1 MEGQRV
7 EKKPEGKKKIWVI
20 AGAAAAVVLCAYLG
34 LCAWVGSQSTIF
46 PHVSVAGLDV
56 SGMTAEQAGA
66 FLEKTLS
73 EQGGQAVVEVTY
85 GDWTGTVTAEDLDNI
100 SCQES
105 AAQAQRVGR
114 EHFLTQGAAYAAHL
128 FSVSADLPFYLTG
141 VEPQAL
147 LKLAEQAE
155 QVVGDTTESTYE
167 VSGGQLVMTKGRT
180 GVHMDGSALWA
191 DLQAA
196 FEGEDGVFAEK
207 FGQGKDGAVV
217 RQIQLPV
224 TETAPQEPDFDAIR
238 AAVAT
243 EPQDAKMD
251 PETFTITDHVMG
263 VDVDVQTLKA
273 AYESAG
279 EGEEFSVPLILTE
292 PKETKE
298 SLESKLFADVLGE
311 ASTNLIGTAS
321 RQFNVKLA
329 ASAVNGAIILP
340 GEVFSFNGLTGS
352 RSAAMGYKTA
362 TVYNNGKTVQEVG
375 GGVCQTSS
383 TIYYAFLH
391 TNLEVVERV
400 NHGYRSDYVPD
411 GFDATVYYPVTD
423 FKFRNSTDYPIKVL
437 IYSEWRNGREVMVSK
452 ILGTNVDGVYAVPSS
467 TTFDWVYPTTVYQ
480 PDETIPQGTTKVDTV
495 QNPYTGVKAR
505 TYRSIYD
512 RDGNLI
518 ETQDMGLSVYKMRPK
533 TILYNPA
540 DGDPS
545 TWENGV
551 PPTPVT
557 TEPDP
562 GTTEPVP
569 TDPGATGPV
578 PADPGLPDPGAV
590 ETEPENTQPDDPV
603 SQDIPVD

>member
-105 AAQAQRVGR
+105 AARAQRVGR
-114 EHFLTQGAAYAAHL
+114 GHFLTQGASYVAHL
-128 FSVSADLPFYLTG
+128 TFASSDLPFYLTA

-155 QVVGDTTESTYE
+155 QVVGDATESTYE

-180 GVHMDGSALWA
+180 GVHMDAPALWSALRE
-191 DLQAA
+191 A

-533 TILYNPA
+533 TILHNPA

-545 TWENGV
+545 
-551 PPTPVT
+551 
-557 TEPDP
+557 
-562 GTTEPVP
+562 
-569 TDPGATGPV
+569 
-578 PADPGLPDPGAV
+578 
-590 ETEPENTQPDDPV
+590 
-603 SQDIPVD
+603 S